1 VKKILLLIVSHL
13 FIAIFGFAMGLYTLP
28 ILTAPDAPDIK
39 ALSMGEQQVLFEGR
53 FQPDLKDS
61 DFLHKGDGVLK
72 AGSKRVVFEG
82 QISPGP
88 DYILY
93 LSPEMVETKVDF
105 LRLGVDMVQVGA
117 VKTFDNFVVEMPAH
131 INPADYKAAIVWC
144 ESFGVFITAGAY
156 Q

>member
-1 VKKILLLIVSHL
+1 
-13 FIAIFGFAMGLYTLP
+13 M
-28 ILTAPDAPDIK
+28 
-39 ALSMGEQQVLFEGR
+39 
-53 FQPDLKDS
+53 
-61 DFLHKGDGVLK
+61 
-72 AGSKRVVFEG
+72 VFEC

-88 DYILY
+88 DDILY

-144 ESFGVFITAGAY
+144 VSFGVFITAGAY

>member
-1 VKKILLLIVSHL
+1 MKKILLLIVSYL
-13 FIAIFGFAMGLYTLP
+13 FIAIIGFAMGLYTLP

-39 ALSMGEQQVLFEGR
+39 ALSMGGQQVLFEGR

-72 AGSKRVVFEG
+72 VGSKRVVFEG

-105 LRLGVDMVQVGA
+105 LRLEADMVQVGA